1 MRASLR
7 RCLQIRAASTN
18 GSQVDIKFSDGAK
31 YRFHGLWLR
40 DSCRD
45 AQHVNQSSTER
56 VLDHSPVI
64 CGVNPAGVAPE
75 SVTVEKGALSV
86 KWGGNDP
93 VKQSSF
99 EPAFLR
105 AYADLVAK
113 PLEPCSDPEAPAPID
128 VDWLA
133 PYDPTSSVG
142 QNVSGNMK
150 LWKNDDKEPLPYI
163 DYNTLKDPK
172 EHVKFLRTILETHGV
187 CIMYNMPDD
196 PECDGSVFDQFAKDY
211 LGGLQ
216 KHPLR
221 ETAQWRI
228 STEETKLDESTT
240 FKNNTDRTGSNSF
253 NTDQQLCNHTDQS
266 LYGTPGALLMF
277 HCAFGQGNNSLTDG
291 FAVADKMRREFP
303 EYYELLCKY
312 GMNAGRELMYYKAGD
327 ITFTTNAPVFNRAK
341 DGELS
346 RVQYHEIYRAP
357 LTMSYET
364 FGDWYKAFNKWYEL
378 VHSEEFKRH
387 ASVEKGQLLICNN
400 WRTLHGRAGL
410 KGKARIILGGTVTR
424 DAVYSAGR
432 LALSRAYG
440 VPDVHC
446 GAPVKLLPHLAQRSE
461 PRNDFVLRSFG
472 RESGVYKE
480 DDASRPRKK
489 KMLVGSSAI

>member
-1 MRASLR
+1 M
-7 RCLQIRAASTN
+7 
-18 GSQVDIKFSDGAK
+18 
-31 YRFHGLWLR
+31 
-40 DSCRD
+40 
-45 AQHVNQSSTER
+45 
-56 VLDHSPVI
+56 
-64 CGVNPAGVAPE
+64 
-75 SVTVEKGALSV
+75 
-86 KWGGNDP
+86 
-93 VKQSSF
+93 
-99 EPAFLR
+99 
-105 AYADLVAK
+105 
-113 PLEPCSDPEAPAPID
+113 
-128 VDWLA
+128 
-133 PYDPTSSVG
+133 
-142 QNVSGNMK
+142 SGNMK

-228 STEETKLDESTT
+228 STEETKFDESTT

-327 ITFTTNAPVFNRAK
+327 ITFTTCAPILNQAA
-341 DGELS
+341 DGSLS

-357 LTMSYET
+357 LTLSYET
-364 FGDWYKAFNKWYEL
+364 FGEWYKAFNKWYEL

-387 ASVEKGQLLICNN
+387 AKVQKGQLLICNN
-400 WRTLHGRAGL
+400 WRTMHGRAGL

-432 LALSRAYG
+432 LAISRAYG
-440 VPDVHC
+440 VSDVHC
-446 GAPVKLLPHLAQRSE
+446 GAPISLLPYLAQRSTPLAE
-461 PRNDFVLRSFG
+461 VALRSSRRVGEDEVADTVFM
-472 RESGVYKE
+472 E
-480 DDASRPRKK
+480 DDAQSAQPRKK
-489 KMLVGSSAI
+489 M